1 MRSEFLSM
9 LTNFLLFPFKQCRI
23 LLFYLILQRLTLDIF
38 FTLDIIVLSFYSSFD
53 AFCVFRFFYCHPLSV
68 WFFYCPSFFFPF
80 LLSFCSS
87 FFWLLWVSSLAYP
100 NLLVLGAKRL
110 GCCIFMIGK
119 PFPLSI
125 RWLWLKLCNNELLR
139 ACAV

>member
-53 AFCVFRFFYCHPLSV
+53 AFCVFRFFIATPFLFG
-68 WFFYCPSFFFPF
+68 FFIALPFFFFPF
-80 LLSFCSS
+80 SPEFL
-87 FFWLLWVSSLAYP
+87 FFFFLAPVGFISSLP
-100 NLLVLGAKRL
+100 
-110 GCCIFMIGK
+110 
-119 PFPLSI
+119 
-125 RWLWLKLCNNELLR
+125 
-139 ACAV
+139 